1 MKKLLNLLVFSIII
15 YNANSQKHYAGCS
28 GSISDVIIY
37 DIKNTNTYNGKKETT
52 ILSKFDSLE
61 RVTLERFII
70 DRFNYYRQKIGS
82 KALQYDLG
90 IRPAAYHHALYQRL
104 AGEQSHY
111 ERKDIPN
118 FTELELAGRY
128 NLLDQNKFQT
138 INEGL
143 INQGFQFPSQ
153 LNEDCPAVT
162 YKELVDQ
169 FFTPGMGYN
178 TSDAHWSD
186 IMNPKWDAICI
197 YYDFNWVHPVTKESF
212 YIMANVTLVYAKYKL

>member
-15 YNANSQKHYAGCS
+15 FNANSQKHYAGCS
-28 GSISDVIIY
+28 GSISDVIVY
-37 DIKNTNTYNGKKETT
+37 DIKNTNTYNGKKETD
-52 ILSKFDSLE
+52 IISKFDSLD

-70 DRFNYYRQKIGS
+70 DRFNYYRQNIGS
-82 KALQYDLG
+82 KALQYDSG

-104 AGEQSHY
+104 AGKQSHY
-111 ERKDIPN
+111 EDKDIPN
-118 FTELELAGRY
+118 FTELELADRY
-128 NLLDQNKFQT
+128 NLLDQNKFKS

-143 INQGFQFPSQ
+143 INQGFQIPSQ
-153 LNEDCPAVT
+153 LNEDCPKVT

-169 FFTPGMGYN
+169 FFTPGMGYP

-197 YYDFNWVHPVTKESF
+197 YYDFEWVVPVTKETF
-212 YIMANVTLVYAKYKL
+212 YIMANVTLVYAKYK